1 MSIVLASDPTDDTH
15 TSGGRFSFR
24 GRGLGLGLGRD
35 FSALRAKSDAKDLQV
50 RALLNDFNAQQ
61 EMTAAK
67 VKQVE
72 EKVIGLG
79 AGGGGDGRD
88 LGGAVE
94 VAQTVGG
101 LGDAQYQAFLAA
113 DPAFLAAI
121 ETALADR
128 FAGRITDLEEENK
141 GLKGDVKT
149 LKDENEDL
157 NKCLATQGE
166 RIVAAEVRIGRVE
179 SRQQGGH

>member
-1 MSIVLASDPTDDTH
+1 MSVVLASDPTDDTH

-24 GRGLGLGLGRD
+24 GRGLGLGLGLGRRGGTD
-35 FSALRAKSDAKDLQV
+35 FSALQAKSDAKDLQV

-79 AGGGGDGRD
+79 AGGGGDGGD

-113 DPAFLAAI
+113 WLPSRRPSPTDSPAESPTWRRRTRASR
-121 ETALADR
+121 ETSKL
-128 FAGRITDLEEENK
+128 
-141 GLKGDVKT
+141 
-149 LKDENEDL
+149 
-157 NKCLATQGE
+157 
-166 RIVAAEVRIGRVE
+166 
-179 SRQQGGH
+179 